1 MGSLSWARML
11 LVLLCALQEATSLI
25 VQQWPVFLRVTQGS
39 QATLGCRVTQ
49 AGAWERLRVQ
59 WAKDSAVMCQ
69 LLLTNGT
76 HSPSGCGPRGQLLW
90 PAPGDMRLQLDQLT
104 LNDSGAYVCRATVEI
119 PELEQAEGNQTQ
131 LLVSTGRWLT
141 TEPERDTQGLRK
153 SILQQCLVPAPGGP
167 KEEQRLAWTGE
178 GAGHPQGGPEG
189 PEGLLYL
196 FPPAP
201 HPPATAS
208 NQTSPQ
214 PRAGPRHLYSQGLS
228 WPRHLKIAQA
238 KRVPQSHKRNQR
250 PLKGPMQT
258 WSMATY
264 TDAPEKRRA
273 WDRPI
278 PGPVKTGSFL
288 WLQDIQ

>member
-1 MGSLSWARML
+1 MS
-11 LVLLCALQEATSLI
+11 E
-25 VQQWPVFLRVTQGS
+25 
-39 QATLGCRVTQ
+39 
-49 AGAWERLRVQ
+49 GAW
-59 WAKDSAVMCQ
+59 CP
-69 LLLTNGT
+69 
-76 HSPSGCGPRGQLLW
+76 SPSGCGPRGQLLW

-141 TEPERDTQGLRK
+141 TEPERDTQGLRTPLGAAGGRGRGHGCCRGAGRWGLGPLLLPAKGLRK